1 MHAWPGFPT
10 EYKFVAQR
18 SGTMV
23 VVWLLDR
30 RRNRPR
36 SPMFITVEIIME
48 PEHFEIEQK
57 VARTAHRAVLL
68 PVSPASRTAMRPVTG
83 LEIEELTFTWK
94 TQAGCPARPD
104 PPTDLRERKMTL
116 MGW

>member
-30 RRNRPR
+30 RSNTATK
-36 SPMFITVEIIME
+36 SEFITVELIME
-48 PEHFEIEQK
+48 PEHFGIEQK

-94 TQAGCPARPD
+94 TQAGCPARLILQPI
-104 PPTDLRERKMTL
+104 LGRER
-116 MGW
+116 